1 MATLS
6 RSIRR
11 GLPRVEGGEPWP
23 PAGQAPA
30 RIVTEEAAEAVD
42 VSVSVSGAAAAAA
55 EPVAAAPSAIG
66 PMAAAPSAPAAVQET
81 APAAV
86 SAPVPAVSPGAA
98 EARQLRRGLPRVPG
112 GEPWP
117 PAGEA
122 PVSVAALSG
131 APAAG
136 ATAASAVDAAADAA
150 EKAAVP
156 AAAVTS
162 AAPAAAPAT
171 LTMGTTSL
179 RRGLPRVP
187 GGEPWPPAG
196 LAPAA
201 AAPAVQ
207 AGPQHVADAAPAPA
221 PSVVKADVGAE
232 PSASSAPAAAAASPV
247 AQPVA
252 PAPAAQPVAPAP
264 AARPVV
270 AAPASAAQPVVAAP
284 VAQPAAVE
292 KPVKP
297 KAEARLYGS
306 RTLGQ
311 WIKLVVLF
319 AVGGVAAAAILVLA
333 ARGVTTLPGV
343 PEFLERYPGAY
354 DLPDTVEPGFP
365 WWAQWAHFLNIFL
378 MVLIIRS
385 GYQVRTQQKP
395 PAFWTPKRGGK
406 KISINLWLH
415 QTLDILWLA
424 NGLIFVVLLFASGRW
439 MRIVPSSWEAFP
451 NALSALLQ
459 YMTLDWPVESGWV
472 NYNSLQQIMY
482 FVVVFIAA
490 PVAAITGV
498 RMSEFWPKNAKT
510 LNKVYPLEVARAVH
524 FPTMLFFV
532 LFILIHVFLVFA
544 TGALR
549 NLNHMFGGTDV
560 VNWVGFWLFAAAI
573 AITAAG
579 WYAARPLVLAPIAKL
594 FGQVSSR

>member
-11 GLPRVEGGEPWP
+11 GLPRVEGGDPWP

-30 RIVTEEAAEAVD
+30 HLATAETAETAEAADLSA
-42 VSVSVSGAAAAAA
+42 SVSGVESAA
-55 EPVAAAPSAIG
+55 
-66 PMAAAPSAPAAVQET
+66 AAAPSAPAAVQET
-81 APAAV
+81 APRAAL
-86 SAPVPAVSPGAA
+86 SAPVPAVNPGAA
-98 EARQLRRGLPRVPG
+98 VARQLRRGLPRVPG

-122 PVSVAALSG
+122 PVAVAALSG
-131 APAAG
+131 APAPGA
-136 ATAASAVDAAADAA
+136 ATASAADAAADTAVAGAA
-150 EKAAVP
+150 EEAAVP
-156 AAAVTS
+156 ATE
-162 AAPAAAPAT
+162 APAAAPADT
-171 LTMGTTSL
+171 PATRTTGTTSL
-179 RRGLPRVP
+179 RRGLPRSP

-201 AAPAVQ
+201 AAAPAVQ
-207 AGPQHVADAAPAPA
+207 AGLQHIADAEM
-221 PSVVKADVGAE
+221 E
-232 PSASSAPAAAAASPV
+232 PSASSAPAATT
-247 AQPVA
+247 A
-252 PAPAAQPVAPAP
+252 PAPSAPAAQPAAVVPAP
-264 AARPVV
+264 AAPVARP
-270 AAPASAAQPVVAAP
+270 AAPAPEAQPAAP
-284 VAQPAAVE
+284 ALEAQPAAAPAARPAAVE

-395 PAFWTPKRGGK
+395 PAYWTPKRGGK

-415 QTLDILWLA
+415 QSLDILWLA

-439 MRIVPSSWEAFP
+439 MRIVPSSWEAVP

-459 YMTLDWPVESGWV
+459 YMTLDWPVETGWV

-490 PVAAITGV
+490 PVAAITGA

-510 LNKVYPLEVARAVH
+510 LNKIYPLEVARAVH

-560 VNWVGFWLFAAAI
+560 VNWAGFWLFAAAI

>member
-11 GLPRVEGGEPWP
+11 GLPRVAGGEPWP
-23 PAGQAPA
+23 AAGQAPA
-30 RIVTEEAAEAVD
+30 HIATEGAAAEAAAP
-42 VSVSVSGAAAAAA
+42 SESVSGEESVAAAAAQEKA
-55 EPVAAAPSAIG
+55 LGAALPG
-66 PMAAAPSAPAAVQET
+66 
-81 APAAV
+81 
-86 SAPVPAVSPGAA
+86 PVPAVNAGAA
-98 EARQLRRGLPRVPG
+98 VPRRLRRGLPRVPG

-117 PAGEA
+117 PKGEVS
-122 PVSVAALSG
+122 VSVAALSG

-136 ATAASAVDAAADAA
+136 ATPTPTPAADAAADVA
-150 EKAAVP
+150 EKAVP
-156 AAAVTS
+156 AATS
-162 AAPAAAPAT
+162 PAAAPATAPAT

-187 GGEPWPPAG
+187 NGEPWPPAG
-196 LAPAA
+196 LAPAVA
-201 AAPAVQ
+201 AAPSMQ
-207 AGPQHVADAAPAPA
+207 AAPEHIAQAHAPA
-221 PSVVKADVGAE
+221 ASVVEAVAEAE
-232 PSASSAPAAAAASPV
+232 PPGTASAPAV
-247 AQPVA
+247 T
-252 PAPAAQPVAPAP
+252 
-264 AARPVV
+264 
-270 AAPASAAQPVVAAP
+270 AAPASAAQSVAP
-284 VAQPAAVE
+284 E
-292 KPVKP
+292 KPVRP

-311 WIKLVVLF
+311 WIKLVVLL
-319 AVGGVAAAAILVLA
+319 AVGAVAAAAILVLA

-354 DLPDTVEPGFP
+354 QLPDTAEPGFP
-365 WWAQWAHFLNIFL
+365 WWAQWAHFFNIFL

-385 GYQVRTQQKP
+385 GYQVRTEQKP

-415 QTLDILWLA
+415 QSLDILWLV

-439 MRIVPSSWEAFP
+439 MRLVPTSWEAFP

-459 YMTLDWPVESGWV
+459 YMTLDWPVETGWV

-482 FVVVFIAA
+482 FLVVFIAA
-490 PVAAITGV
+490 PLAAITGV

-510 LNKVYPLEVARAVH
+510 LNKVYPVEVARAIH

-549 NLNHMFGGTDV
+549 NLNHMFSGTDV

-573 AITAAG
+573 AVTAAG

>member
-1 MATLS
+1 MASLS

-11 GLPRVEGGEPWP
+11 GLPRVEGGDPWP

-30 RIVTEEAAEAVD
+30 SVVAAGTAALSTPDSAVKL
-42 VSVSVSGAAAAAA
+42 VAPEPAAATPSVPVPGSTAA
-55 EPVAAAPSAIG
+55 S
-66 PMAAAPSAPAAVQET
+66 QET
-81 APAAV
+81 APGPTAV
-86 SAPVPAVSPGAA
+86 SAPVPAVNPGPA

-117 PAGEA
+117 PAGEIS
-122 PVSVAALSG
+122 VSVTAPSAAPAEGATTTPAAEAAAL
-131 APAAG
+131 
-136 ATAASAVDAAADAA
+136 
-150 EKAAVP
+150 AVP
-156 AAAVTS
+156 AATLPA
-162 AAPAAAPAT
+162 AAPPAAPAPAT

-187 GGEPWPPAG
+187 NGEPWPPAG
-196 LAPAA
+196 LAPAVA
-201 AAPAVQ
+201 AAPAVHP
-207 AGPQHVADAAPAPA
+207 APEHIAPAPA
-221 PSVVKADVGAE
+221 PAAGVTETASVVETAAE
-232 PSASSAPAAAAASPV
+232 EPPAAPSP
-247 AQPVA
+247 PVL
-252 PAPAAQPVAPAP
+252 P
-264 AARPVV
+264 
-270 AAPASAAQPVVAAP
+270 AAPATAAQSVAAG
-284 VAQPAAVE
+284 
-292 KPVKP
+292 KPVRP

-311 WIKLVVLF
+311 WIRRVVLL
-319 AVGGVAAAAILVLA
+319 AVGAVAAAAILVLA

-343 PEFLERYPGAY
+343 PAFLERYPGEY
-354 DLPDTVEPGFP
+354 HLPATAEPGFP
-365 WWAQWAHFLNIFL
+365 WWAQWTHFLNLFL

-415 QTLDILWLA
+415 QSLDVLWLA
-424 NGLIFVVLLFASGRW
+424 NGLIFVVLLFASGHW
-439 MRIVPSSWEAFP
+439 MRIVPTSWEVFP

-459 YMTLDWPVESGWV
+459 YMTLDWPVENGWV
-472 NYNSLQQIMY
+472 NYNSLQQLMY
-482 FVVVFIAA
+482 FIVVFIAA
-490 PVAAITGV
+490 PLAALTGV

-510 LNKVYPLEVARAVH
+510 LSKIYPVEVARAVH

-532 LFILIHVFLVFA
+532 LFILIHVFLVFS

-549 NLNHMFGGTDV
+549 NLNHMFAGTDE

-573 AITAAG
+573 AATVAG
-579 WYAARPLVLAPIAKL
+579 WYVARPILLAPIAKL

>member
-1 MATLS
+1 M
-6 RSIRR
+6 
-11 GLPRVEGGEPWP
+11 
-23 PAGQAPA
+23 
-30 RIVTEEAAEAVD
+30 
-42 VSVSVSGAAAAAA
+42 
-55 EPVAAAPSAIG
+55 
-66 PMAAAPSAPAAVQET
+66 
-81 APAAV
+81 
-86 SAPVPAVSPGAA
+86 
-98 EARQLRRGLPRVPG
+98 
-112 GEPWP
+112 
-117 PAGEA
+117 
-122 PVSVAALSG
+122 
-131 APAAG
+131 
-136 ATAASAVDAAADAA
+136 
-150 EKAAVP
+150 
-156 AAAVTS
+156 
-162 AAPAAAPAT
+162 
-171 LTMGTTSL
+171 
-179 RRGLPRVP
+179 
-187 GGEPWPPAG
+187 
-196 LAPAA
+196 
-201 AAPAVQ
+201 
-207 AGPQHVADAAPAPA
+207 
-221 PSVVKADVGAE
+221 E
-232 PSASSAPAAAAASPV
+232 PSASSAPAATT
-247 AQPVA
+247 A
-252 PAPAAQPVAPAP
+252 PAPSAPAAQPAAVVPAP
-264 AARPVV
+264 AAPVARP
-270 AAPASAAQPVVAAP
+270 AAPAPEAQPAAP
-284 VAQPAAVE
+284 ALEAQPAAAPAARPAAVE

-395 PAFWTPKRGGK
+395 PAYWTPKRGGK

-415 QTLDILWLA
+415 QSLDILWLA

-439 MRIVPSSWEAFP
+439 MRIVPSSWEAVP

-459 YMTLDWPVESGWV
+459 YMTLDWPVETGWV

-490 PVAAITGV
+490 PVAAITGA

-510 LNKVYPLEVARAVH
+510 LNKIYPVEVARAVH

-560 VNWVGFWLFAAAI
+560 VNWAGFWLFAAAI

>member
-6 RSIRR
+6 RNIRR
-11 GLPRVEGGEPWP
+11 GLPRVEGGDPWP
-23 PAGQAPA
+23 AAGQAPA
-30 RIVTEEAAEAVD
+30 RILTAEAAPR
-42 VSVSVSGAAAAAA
+42 SVPASGVG
-55 EPVAAAPSAIG
+55 PVTAPPAAAAPSVPAAG
-66 PMAAAPSAPAAVQET
+66 QETTPSVPAAAQET
-81 APAAV
+81 APGAALSAPAPAVKAGAAV
-86 SAPVPAVSPGAA
+86 AQ
-98 EARQLRRGLPRVPG
+98 QLRRGLPRVPG

-117 PAGEA
+117 PAGE
-122 PVSVAALSG
+122 VSVSVPAVSG

-136 ATAASAVDAAADAA
+136 ATPTPAADAAADAG

-156 AAAVTS
+156 AATSPAV
-162 AAPAAAPAT
+162 APTTAPAT
-171 LTMGTTSL
+171 LTVGSTPL

-196 LAPAA
+196 LAPTTSMVAAA

-207 AGPQHVADAAPAPA
+207 AGPEQI
-221 PSVVKADVGAE
+221 
-232 PSASSAPAAAAASPV
+232 
-247 AQPVA
+247 AQA
-252 PAPAAQPVAPAP
+252 PAPAASVAETGAEAVSIVETVAAAEPLRTASAPA
-264 AARPVV
+264 VT
-270 AAPASAAQPVVAAP
+270 AAPASAA
-284 VAQPAAVE
+284 PAAAQKPAAAE
-292 KPVKP
+292 KPVRP
-297 KAEARLYGS
+297 QAEARLYGS

-311 WIKLVVLF
+311 WIKLGVLL
-319 AVGGVAAAAILVLA
+319 ALGAVAAAGILVLA

-343 PEFLERYPGAY
+343 PEFLERYPGVY
-354 DLPDTVEPGFP
+354 QLPDTAEPGFP
-365 WWAQWAHFLNIFL
+365 WWAQWAHFFNIFL

-385 GYQVRTQQKP
+385 GYQVRTEQKP
-395 PAFWTPKRGGK
+395 PAFWTPNRGGK

-415 QTLDILWLA
+415 QSLDILWLA
-424 NGLIFVVLLFASGRW
+424 NGLIFVVLLFATGRW

-490 PVAAITGV
+490 PLAAITGV
-498 RMSEFWPKNAKT
+498 RMSEFWPKDEKT
-510 LNKVYPLEVARAVH
+510 LNKVYPVEVARAIH

-549 NLNHMFGGTDV
+549 NLNHMFGGTDE

>member
-30 RIVTEEAAEAVD
+30 SIAAAEAVEAAEAAD
-42 VSVSVSGAAAAAA
+42 LSASVSGAESAA
-55 EPVAAAPSAIG
+55 
-66 PMAAAPSAPAAVQET
+66 AAAPSAPAAVQET
-81 APAAV
+81 AQGAAL
-86 SAPVPAVSPGAA
+86 SAPGPAVIPGAA
-98 EARQLRRGLPRVPG
+98 VARQLRRGLPRVPG

-122 PVSVAALSG
+122 PVAVAALSG
-131 APAAG
+131 APAPGA
-136 ATAASAVDAAADAA
+136 ATASAADAAADTAVAGAA
-150 EKAAVP
+150 EEAAVP
-156 AAAVTS
+156 ATE
-162 AAPAAAPAT
+162 APAAAPADT
-171 LTMGTTSL
+171 PATRTTGTTSL
-179 RRGLPRVP
+179 RRGLPRSP

-201 AAPAVQ
+201 AAAPAVQ
-207 AGPQHVADAAPAPA
+207 AGLQHIADAEM
-221 PSVVKADVGAE
+221 E
-232 PSASSAPAAAAASPV
+232 PSASSAPAATT
-247 AQPVA
+247 A
-252 PAPAAQPVAPAP
+252 PAPSAPAAQPAAVVPAP
-264 AARPVV
+264 AAPVARP
-270 AAPASAAQPVVAAP
+270 AAPAPEAQPAAP
-284 VAQPAAVE
+284 ALEAQPAAAPAARPAAVE

-395 PAFWTPKRGGK
+395 PAYWTPKRGGK

-415 QTLDILWLA
+415 QSLDILWLA

-439 MRIVPSSWEAFP
+439 MRIVPSSWEAVP

-459 YMTLDWPVESGWV
+459 YMTLDWPVETGWV

-490 PVAAITGV
+490 PVAAITGA

-510 LNKVYPLEVARAVH
+510 LNKVYPVEVARAVH

-560 VNWVGFWLFAAAI
+560 VNWAGFWLFAAAI

>member
-1 MATLS
+1 
-6 RSIRR
+6 
-11 GLPRVEGGEPWP
+11 
-23 PAGQAPA
+23 
-30 RIVTEEAAEAVD
+30 
-42 VSVSVSGAAAAAA
+42 VSASVPTVNPDAAA
-55 EPVAAAPSAIG
+55 V
-66 PMAAAPSAPAAVQET
+66 
-81 APAAV
+81 
-86 SAPVPAVSPGAA
+86 
-98 EARQLRRGLPRVPG
+98 RQLRRGLPRVPG

-117 PAGEA
+117 PAGGA
-122 PVSVAALSG
+122 PVPVAALSWD
-131 APAAG
+131 PSAG
-136 ATAASAVDAAADAA
+136 TAAASAVDAATGVPADAA

-156 AAAVTS
+156 AAMSPS
-162 AAPAAAPAT
+162 AAPAAAPGTRTA
-171 LTMGTTSL
+171 GTTPL

-196 LAPAA
+196 LAPALA
-201 AAPAVQ
+201 AAPAVP
-207 AGPQHVADAAPAPA
+207 AHPERVADAAAAPVT
-221 PSVVKADVGAE
+221 SVVKADAE
-232 PSASSAPAAAAASPV
+232 AETPSPSAPAA
-247 AQPVA
+247 A
-252 PAPAAQPVAPAP
+252 PAPAAQPAAPAP
-264 AARPVV
+264 A
-270 AAPASAAQPVVAAP
+270 
-284 VAQPAAVE
+284 AQPAAVE

-297 KAEARLYGS
+297 KAAARLYGS

-311 WIKLVVLF
+311 WIKLVMLF
-319 AVGGVAAAAILVLA
+319 AVGAVAAAAILVLA

-415 QTLDILWLA
+415 QSLDILWMA
-424 NGLIFVVLLFASGRW
+424 NGVIFVVLLFASGRW

-459 YMTLDWPVESGWV
+459 YMTLDWPIETGWV

-498 RMSEFWPKNAKT
+498 RMSEFWPKGAKG
-510 LNKVYPLEVARAVH
+510 LNKVYPVEVARAVH

-560 VNWVGFWLFAAAI
+560 VNWTGFWLLAAAI

>member
-30 RIVTEEAAEAVD
+30 HIATAETAETAD
-42 VSVSVSGAAAAAA
+42 LPASVSGVESAA
-55 EPVAAAPSAIG
+55 
-66 PMAAAPSAPAAVQET
+66 AAAPSAPSAVQET
-81 APAAV
+81 APGAAL
-86 SAPVPAVSPGAA
+86 SAPVPAVIPGSAV
-98 EARQLRRGLPRVPG
+98 ARQLRRGLPRVPG

-117 PAGEA
+117 PAGGA
-122 PVSVAALSG
+122 PVPVAALSG
-131 APAAG
+131 APAIG

-150 EKAAVP
+150 VAGAAEKAAMP

-162 AAPAAAPAT
+162 AAPAAGPAT
-171 LTMGTTSL
+171 RTTGTASL

-196 LAPAA
+196 LAPAVA

-207 AGPQHVADAAPAPA
+207 TNPERVADAVPAPA
-221 PSVVKADVGAE
+221 ISVVKADAETE
-232 PSASSAPAAAAASPV
+232 PSASSAPAATTAPAPTARPAAAVPASV
-247 AQPVA
+247 AQPAA
-252 PAPAAQPVAPAP
+252 PVP
-264 AARPVV
+264 AAR
-270 AAPASAAQPVVAAP
+270 
-284 VAQPAAVE
+284 PAAVE

-319 AVGGVAAAAILVLA
+319 GVGGVAAAAIIVLA

-395 PAFWTPKRGGK
+395 PAYWTPKRGGK

-415 QTLDILWLA
+415 QSLDILWLA

-439 MRIVPSSWEAFP
+439 MRIVPSSWEAVP

-459 YMTLDWPVESGWV
+459 YMTLDWPVETGWV

-490 PVAAITGV
+490 PVAAITGA

-532 LFILIHVFLVFA
+532 LFILVHVFLVFA

-560 VNWVGFWLFAAAI
+560 VNWAGFWLFAAAI